1 MKIILN
7 KISRADKKEANKV
20 KIIITAVIIIAA
32 FFLILTLVESLN
44 GKSVNTDE
52 YNNKPNVKAM
62 ASTTTTSTTTV
73 TTTTTTTTTT
83 VTTTTFVPF
92 ETTRV
97 GNKKIGFIEVP
108 KSWMKIEDDNI
119 NHDDYLEYAAVYKE
133 EKDNSLAYS
142 SIAIEYGELGEK
154 SKHEFLEAEAKQFS
168 AMDQY
173 FNSDSKEET
182 EIIADDKI
190 NVNDYFTKY
199 SINGADAYM
208 FETKIKDYYKD
219 VGYGDGYLTVYIMFL
234 PDNTYRAITV
244 ESNTSEKF
252 LTTKLISTY
261 TLK

>member
-1 MKIILN
+1 M
-7 KISRADKKEANKV
+7 
-20 KIIITAVIIIAA
+20 IIIAT

-44 GKSVNTDE
+44 DKSVNTDD
-52 YNNKPNVKAM
+52 YSNQADVTTI
-62 ASTTTTSTTTV
+62 ASTATTSITTV
-73 TTTTTTTTTT
+73 TTTTTTTT

-97 GNKKIGFIEVP
+97 GNEKVGFIEVP
-108 KSWMKIEDDNI
+108 ESWVKIEDENI
-119 NHDDYLEYAAVYKE
+119 DHDDYIEYAAVYNE
-133 EKDNSLAYS
+133 ETDDDLAYS

-154 SKHEFLEAEAKQFS
+154 SELEFLEAEAKQFS

-182 EIIADDKI
+182 EIVVEDEIK
-190 NVNDYFTKY
+190 VNDYFTKY

-208 FETKIKDYYKD
+208 FETKINDYYKD

-252 LTTKLISTY
+252 LATKLISTY